1 MPYANNRG
9 VQIRYEVEGA
19 GPPLILQHGF
29 TCSIEDWYEGGYVA
43 VLKAD
48 HRLVLVDAR
57 GHGGSDK
64 PRDSAAYTFGET
76 NWRRRRR
83 AGRARPRKG

>member
-29 TCSIEDWYEGGYVA
+29 TCSIADWYEGGYVA

-48 HRLVLVDAR
+48 HR
-57 GHGGSDK
+57 S
-64 PRDSAAYTFGET
+64 
-76 NWRRRRR
+76 W
-83 AGRARPRKG
+83 